1 MNRTIGEQSMNSESS
16 FFDRFSTVIGHPVRA
31 QLQDGTSTDGV
42 LYCIDPETDHL
53 ALLCPSSNEASGYD
67 VKIVLAHHVR
77 GIEERP
83 QESVRLPTLAELRQE
98 RRKESSNER
107 RRGDVASVHHRR
119 ELLTQCLAKNFIPF
133 EVDAGGNISVF
144 GGAATI
150 SAPFRTV
157 QCANEQLLRR
167 LQQLLSQLD
176 KQ

>member
-1 MNRTIGEQSMNSESS
+1 MAT
-16 FFDRFSTVIGHPVRA
+16 FFDRFSTRIG
-31 QLQDGTSTDGV
+31 QLLRVQLEDGTSTEGV

-53 ALLCPSSNEASGYD
+53 ALLCPSNNEASGYG

-77 GIEERP
+77 DIEERP
-83 QESVRLPTLAELRQE
+83 QESVSLPTLAELRQE
-98 RRKESSNER
+98 LRKESSNDR
-107 RRGDVASVHHRR
+107 REDVASMHQRR
-119 ELLTQCLAKNFIPF
+119 EEVSQFLAMNFIPF
-133 EVDAGGNISVF
+133 EVDADGSICVF

-150 SAPFRTV
+150 TAPFRSV